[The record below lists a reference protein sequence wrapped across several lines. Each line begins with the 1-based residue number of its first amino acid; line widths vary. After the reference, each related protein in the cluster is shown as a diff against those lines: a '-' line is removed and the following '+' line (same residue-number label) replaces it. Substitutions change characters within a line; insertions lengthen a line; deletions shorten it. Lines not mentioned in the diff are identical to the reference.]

1 MAPESPR
8 FRAAASSA
16 SPLVPSRSLFQAA
29 AVFARRWG
37 VCPWGSVRGGW
48 PLRCFYFNSNSISA
62 DSIVENKMK
71 AGAVS
76 KQPPKPPWLPITTI
90 WYATQVPSQGVQVDG
105 GPASCHLFL
114 GPGLKEQLPSSE
126 TCYSWSRGQGQET
139 WKRHPVALKPLVW
152 HQKPLDKASRPV
164 RSRCGVPALPQETLT
179 SHLSQGSRI
188 IHPGMVTLWGLK
200 KGVQEK
206 KFFNEI
212 TFNFKKF

>member
-37 VCPWGSVRGGW
+37 VCPWGSVRCGW

-105 GPASCHLFL
+105 GPASYVISSWDLGWRSSSHLL
-114 GPGLKEQLPSSE
+114 RHAILGAEGKGRRPGRDTQWLWSLWSDIRSLWTRHPDQSGPGVGCLFFP
-126 TCYSWSRGQGQET
+126 R
-139 WKRHPVALKPLVW
+139 
-152 HQKPLDKASRPV
+152 RPW
-164 RSRCGVPALPQETLT
+164 PPT
-179 SHLSQGSRI
+179 SHREVGSY
-188 IHPGMVTLWGLK
+188 T
-200 KGVQEK
+200 QEW
-206 KFFNEI
+206 
-212 TFNFKKF
+212 